1 MTRLVN
7 TELLKVRTTRTVW
20 WLLIATLVLTALN
33 LSLTVGFAGQQGS
46 PPIDSELT
54 QRNVFAS
61 AGAAYLFP
69 LILGILGMTGE
80 YRHQTVSA
88 TFLVEPRRGRVLAAK
103 LIAYALLGLLFGVV
117 SAILALAL
125 AFPLLR
131 LRGVET
137 LAAGVDVPAIMFAS
151 LAAMTLYAVVGVAIG
166 ALLRNQIAAIVGALV
181 WVLVIEALVI
191 NLLPDVGKWFPGG
204 AASAMLQA
212 NVPTG
217 DLLPAWGGGLV
228 FLAYGLVLAVAAR
241 LLTVRR
247 DIT

>member
-20 WLLIATLVLTALN
+20 WLLIATLALTALN
-33 LSLTVGFAGQQGS
+33 LSLTVGFAGTQGS

-103 LIAYALLGLLFGVV
+103 LIAYALMGLLFGIA
-117 SAILALAL
+117 SAALTLIL

-131 LRGVET
+131 LRGVDT
-137 LAAGVDVPAIMFAS
+137 LAAGVDVPAIILAS
-151 LAAMTLYAVVGVAIG
+151 LAATTLYAVVGVAVG

-181 WVLVIEALVI
+181 WVLVVEALVI
-191 NLLPDVGKWFPGG
+191 NLLPEVGKWFPGG
-204 AASAMLQA
+204 AAGAMVQA
-212 NVPTG
+212 NVTTG

-228 FLAYGLVLAVAAR
+228 FLAYGLALAVAAR

>member
-1 MTRLVN
+1 MTRLVSS
-7 TELLKVRTTRTVW
+7 ELLKVRTTRTVW
-20 WLLIATLVLTALN
+20 WLLLATLALTALTV
-33 LSLTVGFAGQQGS
+33 SLNVGFAGTDET
-46 PPIDSELT
+46 PPIDSEFT

-88 TFLVEPRRGRVLAAK
+88 TFLVEPRRGRVIAAK
-103 LIAYALLGLLFGVV
+103 LIAYAILGLLFGIAAV
-117 SAILALAL
+117 ALTLVL

-137 LAAGVDVPAIMFAS
+137 LAAGVDVPAIL
-151 LAAMTLYAVVGVAIG
+151 LAGLVTLALYAIVGVAVG
-166 ALLRNQIAAIVGALV
+166 ALLRNQIAAVVGALV
-181 WVLVIEALVI
+181 WVLVVEALVI
-191 NLLPDVGKWFPGG
+191 NLLPEIGKWFPGG
-204 AASAMLQA
+204 AASAMVQA
-212 NVPTG
+212 NVTTG
-217 DLLPAWGGGLV
+217 DLLPPWGGGLV
-228 FLAYGLVLAVAAR
+228 FLAYGLVLAFAAQ

>member
-1 MTRLVN
+1 MTRLVS

-20 WLLIATLVLTALN
+20 WLLIAAVALTALN

-46 PPIDSELT
+46 PPIESELT

-88 TFLVEPRRGRVLAAK
+88 TFLVEPRRGHVLAAK
-103 LIAYALLGLLFGVV
+103 LIAYAVLGFLFGIVTAAV
-117 SAILALAL
+117 ALIL
-125 AFPLLR
+125 AFPLLG
-131 LRGVET
+131 LRGVDT
-137 LAAGVDVPAIMFAS
+137 LAAGVNVPTIILAS
-151 LAAMTLYAVVGVAIG
+151 LATMTLYAVVGVAVG

-204 AASAMLQA
+204 AASAMVQA
-212 NVPTG
+212 NVTSG
-217 DLLPAWGGGLV
+217 ELLPAWGGGLV
-228 FLAYGLVLAVAAR
+228 FLAYGLALAFAAR
-241 LLTVRR
+241 LLTIRR